1 MQMEHTTKFITS
13 DIKLSCLYDKFFK
26 TEITLEEH
34 VLVWFISGETKVI
47 QADATYVFNAGDVFL
62 IPRNKLTTVLNFPK
76 DGLPHKA
83 VAIHLSTERLK
94 KFYADINVMNKTKGD
109 KVLSFK
115 KHPLFESYFASLLPY
130 FDMKQS
136 LPENIASIKIIE
148 AISILREIDKS
159 IDDVLANFE
168 EPGKIA
174 LADFMEKNY
183 MFNMPLEK
191 IGYLTGRSLSTFKRD
206 FKKTFHTTPQ
216 KWITKKRL
224 ELAHYNLVQKNKK
237 PIDVYFE
244 VGFENLSHFS
254 YAFKKQY
261 GYAPSKLISQAQ
273 FIKQ

>member
-1 MQMEHTTKFITS
+1 MEHTTKFITT
-13 DIKLSCLYDKFFK
+13 DIKLSCLYDKLFK
-26 TEITLEEH
+26 TEITLQEH

-47 QADATYVFNAGDVFL
+47 QADATYIFNSGDIFL
-62 IPRNKLTTVLNFPK
+62 IPRNKLTTVLNYPK
-76 DGLPHKA
+76 DGQPHKA

-94 KFYADINVMNKTKGD
+94 KFYIDIDIVHKTKED

-115 KHPLFESYFASLLPY
+115 GHPLFESYFASLLPY
-130 FDMKQS
+130 FDMTQS
-136 LPENIASIKIIE
+136 LPENIASLKITE

-159 IDDVLANFE
+159 IDNVLANFE

-174 LADFMEKNY
+174 LTDFMEKNY

-206 FKKTFHTTPQ
+206 FKKTFNTTPQ
-216 KWITKKRL
+216 KWLTQKRL
-224 ELAHYNLVQKNKK
+224 ELAHYNLVEKNKK
-237 PIDVYFE
+237 PSDIYFE

-261 GYAPSKLISQAQ
+261 GYAPSELIYQTQ
-273 FIKQ
+273 FTKQ